1 MLFQSSQG
9 DERAGPLVQ
18 VLSRLQVL
26 CVSVQHRDPDAVG
39 AKDVTFDEPVPLGN
53 EVAVTVGWMSVPLF
67 ELAVPFGGKDDAV
80 GRELVILP
88 LAVPLGKGADV
99 AVSIGPMALPLLVDE
114 LALQQPMLEI
124 QIELVMV
131 DVTR

>member
-1 MLFQSSQG
+1 MFQSSHG
-9 DERAGPLVQ
+9 DERAGPPVQ

-26 CVSVQHRDPDAVG
+26 FVSVQHRDPDALG
-39 AKDVTFDEPVPLGN
+39 AKDVTLEEPVPLGN
-53 EVAVTVGWMSVPLF
+53 DVAVIVGWMSVPLF
-67 ELAVPFGGKDDAV
+67 ELAVPSGGEDDAV
-80 GRELVILP
+80 GCELVTLL

-114 LALQQPMLEI
+114 LALQQPVLEI
-124 QIELVMV
+124 QMELVMV